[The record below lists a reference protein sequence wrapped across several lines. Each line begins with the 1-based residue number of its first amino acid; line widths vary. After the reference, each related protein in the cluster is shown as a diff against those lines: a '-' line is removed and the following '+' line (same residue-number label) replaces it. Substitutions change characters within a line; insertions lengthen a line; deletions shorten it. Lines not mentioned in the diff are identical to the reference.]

1 MDTKLLTSNLVL
13 FSSILLTLFTFSYGQ
28 NCSTHQFTNNNLFST
43 CNPLPVLN
51 SFLHWTYHPDNHT
64 VDLAYRHGGV
74 TESSWVAWAL
84 NLDGT
89 GMAGC
94 QSLIAF
100 RNSSGQIHAYTSP
113 IAGYGTTLTEGA
125 LSFGVPRIS
134 AEFVRSEMII
144 FATLELPI
152 NRTSFTQVWQ
162 NGQVSEQALR
172 VHQTS
177 GDNMRS
183 VGTVDFA
190 SGQTSAGAGG
200 GISASARQRRRNIH
214 GVLNAV
220 SWGVLM
226 PMGAIFARYLKVF
239 KSANPAW
246 FYLHAGCQTVAY
258 AVGVAGWG
266 TGLKLG
272 SDSVGIRFDTH
283 RNIGITLFC
292 LGTLQVF
299 ALLLRPKPDHKFRL
313 YWNIYHH
320 VTGYTVIILSIINVF
335 EGFDALNGQKNWKK
349 AYIGVIIFLGA
360 IAVLLEAITWFIV
373 IKRKKTSVS
382 DKYPHGNGTNGY
394 ASRSHDQ
401 TA

>member
-1 MDTKLLTSNLVL
+1 MDSKLLTSNLVL

-28 NCSTHQFTNNNLFST
+28 NCSTHQFTNNNIFST
-43 CNPLPVLN
+43 CNPLAVLN
-51 SFLHWTYHPDNHT
+51 SSLHWTYYPDNHT

-84 NLDGT
+84 NPDGT

-113 IAGYGTTLTEGA
+113 IAGYSTDLSEGP

-134 AEFVRSEMII
+134 AEFVGSEMII
-144 FATLELPI
+144 FATLELPTG
-152 NRTSFTQVWQ
+152 RSSFTQVWQ
-162 NGQVSEQALR
+162 NGAVSGQALQ
-172 VHQTS
+172 VHRTS
-177 GDNMRS
+177 GDNLRS

-190 SGQTSAGAGG
+190 SGQTSADGG
-200 GISASARQRRRNIH
+200 GVSASARQRRRNIH

-272 SDSVGIRFDTH
+272 SDSVGIRYDTH

-382 DKYPHGNGTNGY
+382 DKYPHGNGNNGY

>member
-1 MDTKLLTSNLVL
+1 MDNKLLTSLVL
-13 FSSILLTLFTFSYGQ
+13 FSSILLTLFTSSYAQ
-28 NCSTHQFTNNNLFST
+28 NCSSHQFRSNNVFAT
-43 CNPLPVLN
+43 CNSLPVLN

-74 TESSWVAWAL
+74 TDSAWVAWAL
-84 NLDGT
+84 NPGSS
-89 GMAGC
+89 GMVGAQC
-94 QSLIAF
+94 LVAF
-100 RNSSGQIHAYTSP
+100 SNSSGQIHAYTSP
-113 IAGYGTTLTEGA
+113 ISSYSTGLMEAP
-125 LSFGVPRIS
+125 LSFRVPRIS
-134 AEFVRSEMII
+134 AEFINSEMII
-144 FATLELPI
+144 FATLELPSG
-152 NRTSFTQVWQ
+152 RTNFNQVWQ
-162 NGQVSEQALR
+162 NGQVSGQALQ
-172 VHQTS
+172 VHQRT

-183 VGTVDFA
+183 VGTVDFV
-190 SGQTSAGAGG
+190 SGQTSGATGG
-200 GISASARQRRRNIH
+200 GISASSRQRRRNVH

-246 FYLHAGCQTVAY
+246 FYLHAACQTSAY

-272 SDSVGIRFDTH
+272 SDSAGIKYTTH

-299 ALLLRPKPDHKFRL
+299 ALLLRPKPDHKYRV

-335 EGFDALNGQKNWKK
+335 EGFDALNGQKNWKR
-349 AYIGVIIFLGA
+349 AYIGVIICLGA
-360 IAVLLEAITWFIV
+360 IAVLLEAITWLIV

-382 DKYPHGNGTNGY
+382 DKYPHGNEINGY
-394 ASRSHDQ
+394 ASRSHEQ